1 MNLKEHYSF
10 NSRKSIKPY
19 LKLIVM
25 LLMFTTI
32 SYTFCS
38 YTYTTIN
45 NGKIHIAKWY
55 IEINGEEV
63 KNGASALGKNI
74 SLLNSKDNTTNIDSG
89 DECYFDITIN
99 PVKTEVAIFYT
110 ISLELEESNLPNG
123 TKILKYEKYTN
134 TGENEQLEKTE
145 NVNAKTVS
153 IVENIILPA
162 KQTALDNTSIRRYR
176 IYCKIPFPADI
187 EKGNNFTVTPQITVE
202 QYIRYLN

>member
-1 MNLKEHYSF
+1 MKLKEHYSF

-25 LLMFTTI
+25 LFMFTTI
-32 SYTFCS
+32 SYSFCS
-38 YTYTTIN
+38 YTYTTTN
-45 NGKIHIAKWY
+45 NGVISIAKWY

-63 KNGASALGKNI
+63 KNGASGLGKNI
-74 SLLNSKDNTTNIDSG
+74 SLLNVEDNTTDIDSG

-99 PVKTEVAIFYT
+99 PVTTEVS
-110 ISLELEESNLPNG
+110 ISYSISIDLEESNLPNG

-134 TGENEQLEKTE
+134 TGENEQLDKTE

-153 IVENIILPA
+153 IAENIALPEM
-162 KQTALDNTSIRRYR
+162 QIALDNTSIRRYR

-202 QYIRYLN
+202 QYIRYLR